1 MKKIFPILGV
11 AIILMCGFGS
21 CAAVKVLAA
30 AKSALAAKTDNLAT
44 VTKGDVI
51 DTVVETGTIDAVKT
65 VEVKS
70 RVSGRLAKLYV
81 DAGDLV
87 TQGQLIAE
95 IDPLE
100 TKLLLEQNQA
110 QLSGAISSVQKQR
123 LEIEQRKVTAQADY
137 EQAKQKLIQIEAQ
150 NGAQPTLTKAAIEQA
165 QTALNSAI
173 QDRDRLQNSV
183 QPNERVSA
191 KATQREAQ
199 ANYDVAISELNRQQE
214 LLTKGYTPAKSVED
228 AKQQVDVT
236 KAQLDVANDALAR
249 IDSQLKLELAKAN
262 EQIKQAQAALNSAK
276 ANSIQDVNKRQDYYS
291 AQQDVAKAKAALED
305 IAIMEKGKDTSQA
318 TVDQMSSVVSDAQRQ
333 MKETQIRAP
342 ITGVVSKRLMQEGEL
357 VASLSSFS
365 SGSPIVDIEDRRQ
378 MRVTLDVNEIDVA
391 KMAINMPADVTV
403 DALPAHPM
411 HGVVKKI
418 SPSSETATAGASD
431 PVVKYQVEIYITDA
445 PKELRSGMSAKC
457 SMEVVKH
464 PNVLQL
470 PLEFVAKDG
479 NQHYVEIPP
488 ANSKDPKAQPLR
500 QNVVTGAETGTNIEI
515 VSGLAAGDKVQRP
528 AFNGPARKGMVQMG
542 ADNNGG

>member
-1 MKKIFPILGV
+1 MKKVFPVLLVVLLLI
-11 AIILMCGFGS
+11 CGFGS
-21 CAAVKVLAA
+21 FALKTIKAKAA
-30 AKSALAAKTDNLAT
+30 SDTPSDNIAT
-44 VTKGDVI
+44 VTKGDVV
-51 DTVVETGTIDAVKT
+51 DKVVETGTIDAVKT

-81 DAGDLV
+81 DAGDQV

-100 TKLLLEQNQA
+100 TKLLLDQNRA
-110 QLSGAISSVQKQR
+110 QLSGAESSVQKQK
-123 LEIEQRKVTAQADY
+123 LEIQQRRITAQADY
-137 EQAKQKLIQIEAQ
+137 EQAKQRLIQLEAQ
-150 NGAQPTLTKAAIEQA
+150 NGAQPTLTKAAIAQA

-173 QDRDRLQNSV
+173 QDRDRLQRSV

-199 ANYDVAISELNRQQE
+199 ANYDVAVSELNRQQE
-214 LLTKGYTPAKSVED
+214 LLGKGYTPAKSVED

-236 KAQLDVANDALAR
+236 KARLDVANDALAR
-249 IDSQLKLELAKAN
+249 LDSQLALELAKAN

-276 ANSIQDVNKRQDYYS
+276 ANAIQDVNKRQELYS

-305 IAIMEKGKDTSQA
+305 VAIMEKGKDTSQA
-318 TVDQMSSVVSDAQRQ
+318 TVDQMASVVSDAQRQ

-342 ITGVVSKRLMQEGEL
+342 ISGIVSKRLMQEGEL

-391 KMAINMPADVTV
+391 KMTMNMPADITV
-403 DALPAHPM
+403 DALPNHPM
-411 HGVVKKI
+411 HGIVKKI
-418 SPSSETATAGASD
+418 SPSSETATAGSSD

-457 SMEVVKH
+457 ALDVVKH
-464 PNVLQL
+464 TNVLQL

-479 NQHYVEIPP
+479 NQRYVEIPP
-488 ANSKDPKAQPLR
+488 ANPKDKKAKPLR

-515 VSGLAAGDKVQRP
+515 VSGLAEGDKVQRP
-528 AFNGPARKGMVQMG
+528 AFNGPARKGMMQVG
-542 ADNNGG
+542 DGND